1 MSIGGR
7 KELVKS
13 VLSALP
19 TYLLIAIKPPK
30 KFYSEMDKL
39 RKRFLWVGSQDLQ
52 GGKCKVNWRRVCRPL
67 QYGGLGIADLE
78 RFGRALRLRQLWGQ
92 WKQPDK
98 PWRASELPVDD
109 IDRAL
114 FAAAT
119 RVKVRNG
126 RTVRFWMT
134 PWFQGNTLA
143 SMFPNLFQAS
153 GAKEAAWSAGTVP
166 FQGLHRK
173 QSQKEP
179 SP

>member
-1 MSIGGR
+1 M
-7 KELVKS
+7 EVW
-13 VLSALP
+13 ALL
-19 TYLLIAIKPPK
+19 TW
-30 KFYSEMDKL
+30 S
-39 RKRFLWVGSQDLQ
+39 
-52 GGKCKVNWRRVCRPL
+52 
-67 QYGGLGIADLE
+67 GLGE
-78 RFGRALRLRQLWGQ
+78 RCVC
-92 WKQPDK
+92 
-98 PWRASELPVDD
+98 ASYGVSGSNQTSRGVHELPVDD

-134 PWFQGNTLA
+134 PWFQGNTMA
-143 SMFPNLFQAS
+143 SMFPNLFQAFTPAS